1 MEGKSEVVAL
11 FAKTFA
17 ATVATLSTGVLGAIG
32 ADGIAVGT
40 VLGIAAGFAGLIVRQ
55 VIRNQNAI
63 WDIVRSAQADA
74 ARERF
79 QKEYAQWE
87 LDKDRFRH
95 GEREDPGPFVP
106 SIPPQL
112 AQMPPSAPAPSSMVD
127 PQ

>member
-1 MEGKSEVVAL
+1 MGERVGASVL
-11 FAKTFA
+11 FAKAFIASA
-17 ATVATLSTGVLGAIG
+17 AVASSAILGAVG
-32 ADGIAVGT
+32 ADGVAVAS
-40 VLGIAAGFAGLIVRQ
+40 VLGIATGFAGLIVRQ

-112 AQMPPSAPAPSSMVD
+112 AQTPQAPAPTSMGEQ
-127 PQ
+127 P